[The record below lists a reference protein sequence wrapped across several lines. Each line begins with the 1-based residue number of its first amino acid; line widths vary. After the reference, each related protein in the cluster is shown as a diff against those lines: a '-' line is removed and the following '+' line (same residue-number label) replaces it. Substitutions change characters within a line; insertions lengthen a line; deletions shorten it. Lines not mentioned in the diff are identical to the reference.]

1 MQTLHF
7 LEIYKQKKAFLK
19 PLNTLEL
26 SELNL
31 VEWIFFYF
39 FKIID
44 FYFYSILTVA
54 VIKIST
60 QDSVCLLLGRTSPNN
75 IN

>member
-1 MQTLHF
+1 MQILHF
-7 LEIYKQKKAFLK
+7 SESYKQKKAFLK

-31 VEWIFFYF
+31 VEWIFF

-44 FYFYSILTVA
+44 FYFYSIPTVA